1 LAKNYLARWQ
11 YKGQNLKT
19 RLHRSWYLIIKV
31 FSSSSIMLRLYVLF
45 LVFSFLIFTCK
56 DKSDFLLD
64 GLLISYTKNK
74 MVCWIESLVLLIYSQ
89 QKKLVYLFHY
99 FVYFSILSE
108 ATSEGAKVINKP
120 EKVSVFFLI
129 HTINEVFSLFNF

>member
-89 QKKLVYLFHY
+89 QKKLVYSWMSSLSCH
-99 FVYFSILSE
+99 FS
-108 ATSEGAKVINKP
+108 
-120 EKVSVFFLI
+120 VSV
-129 HTINEVFSLFNF
+129 